1 MTLASWTV
9 ERSGKTVSEKKIEIE
24 GAGEVSTENKEVA
37 MLIAVLALLLA
48 VAELLGSAAQVKSV
62 QANIEASNLWS
73 FYQAKVI
80 RGTTLEVNADQL
92 EADMPNVTNP
102 KQKEAREALVS
113 KWKGT
118 IARYESDPKTK
129 EGKEQLRER
138 AKEAEAVR
146 DKAEAKHHKY
156 ELAIG
161 GFHIAIVLASA
172 AIISGVFTLIWVAG
186 GLGLLGL
193 LSLIGGWLI

>member
-1 MTLASWTV
+1 MS
-9 ERSGKTVSEKKIEIE
+9 EKEKKIEIE

-48 VAELLGSAAQVKSV
+48 ITELLGSAAQVKSV

-73 FYQAKVI
+73 FYQAKAI
-80 RGTTLEVNADQL
+80 RSTQYEVAVAQLKADL
-92 EADMPNVTNP
+92 PTVSDP
-102 KQKEAREALVS
+102 KQKEAREALLT
-113 KWKGT
+113 KWEST
-118 IARYESDPKTK
+118 IKRYESEPATND
-129 EGKEQLRER
+129 GKEQLKER

-156 ELAIG
+156 ELAVG

-172 AIISGVFTLIWVAG
+172 AIISGVFALIWMAG
-186 GLGLLGL
+186 GLGVLGL
-193 LSLIGGWLI
+193 LSMIGGFVL